1 MADDRSVEVRPIL
14 VGRESERQAL
24 RAVIERAVS
33 GEPGMLL
40 LHGEAGIGKTS
51 LVREAAGVAGD
62 EGLHVLFGQC
72 LRFGANVTSYVPF
85 MQAFTQWLRTTGS
98 ECRDRL
104 APHGT
109 VDDLVPALNDSS
121 GGLVL
126 LQIGTAVDAIQ
137 ADGATVLVVDDL
149 QWSDPSSLDALSYLV
164 AGFNRRAEAGHRRH
178 LSRHRPRRRP
188 PLARLV
194 GRRPADAVGVPGRA
208 GADGRVDHG
217 GDGPGSRRPGKRH
230 GLGGG
235 RSTALGRKP
244 LPGRPSDWRGPKHR
258 SRASIP

>member
-1 MADDRSVEVRPIL
+1 MGWLADDRSVEVRPIL

-51 LVREAAGVAGD
+51 LVREAAGEAGD

-85 MQAFTQWLRTTGS
+85 TQAFTQWLRTTGS

-109 VDDLVPALNDSS
+109 VQDLVPALNDPSH
-121 GGLVL
+121 GLVL

-164 AGFNRRAEAGHRRH
+164 AGFTAGQQLAILCTYRDTDLDDGHRLHSWLADALRMPSV
-178 LSRHRPRRRP
+178 SRVELGRMDAWTMEELV
-188 PLARLV
+188 LAR
-194 GRRPADAVGVPGRA
+194 
-208 GADGRVDHG
+208 
-217 GDGPGSRRPGKRH
+217 
-230 GLGGG
+230 GG
-235 RSTALGRKP
+235 REP
-244 LPGRPSDWRGPKHR
+244 
-258 SRASIP
+258 SRAWRRTSCDGLVETPTWPTS